1 MTKWNTNLEILTALQ
16 QEIIRLGIQDNPSRT
31 VYQRMYD
38 RNIAPNPNS
47 VITRTGMKW
56 TEIIALLNMKYDSK
70 AGMASGGRKGGK
82 TKNKNAGRKGY
93 SKLSDEEFMNLIT
106 NEFNQNHFH
115 SLILKYYNVLSIVL
129 IRFQV
134 VLCLT
139 YTFQALIYM
148 GNWYFDF
155 ANLHIVQNLLQHICW

>member
-115 SLILKYYNVLSIVL
+115 SLEEYDTKHKKGTPSLATIMLRLK
-129 IRFQV
+129 
-134 VLCLT
+134 T
-139 YTFQALIYM
+139 YKSNEVEKEISNHL
-148 GNWYFDF
+148 GWK
-155 ANLHIVQNLLQHICW
+155 LLKEKDL